1 MEMEYQLICETLQF
15 GGEVISPMYI
25 VQATDFKG
33 FWLSCVRDVMLG
45 AGSRCRKQFPQFC
58 LEKSCSRLLL
68 ELFGQLTLS
77 LLLTATLSL
86 LTLLGPTRCNVGAA
100 GRRQWAD

>member
-58 LEKSCSRLLL
+58 LEKSCSGLL

-86 LTLLGPTRCNVGAA
+86 LTLGPTRCNVGAA
-100 GRRQWAD
+100 GPRQWAD